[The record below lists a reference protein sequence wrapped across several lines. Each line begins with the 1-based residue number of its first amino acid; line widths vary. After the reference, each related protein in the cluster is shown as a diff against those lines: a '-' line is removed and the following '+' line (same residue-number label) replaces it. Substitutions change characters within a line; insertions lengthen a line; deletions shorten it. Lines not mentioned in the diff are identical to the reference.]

1 MAYSADVVRRA
12 RSILARQ
19 RADRESEVQAHLA
32 RAYAQEPR
40 LREIDK
46 LLRQTMVQAAQAAF
60 QKGSDGRAEMEQAR
74 EDNLALQQERRE
86 LEKRFPEGYLD
97 ERPIC
102 SRCGGT
108 GYVGS
113 QMCACLERLCRQ
125 EQRRDLSDMGIRA
138 EDFRQFRL
146 EYYSDRY
153 DPSFRASPRTIME
166 KNLERCQRFARE
178 FGRERANLLFIGNT
192 GLGKTLLS
200 ACIAGQVADRGY
212 SVAYESAPHLFSKL
226 ERERFSPSEEARQQA
241 EKIRSCDL
249 LILDDLG
256 TEMPGQFVTAS
267 FYTLLNDRLMAEMP
281 MVISTNLNV
290 EEISRRYS
298 PQIASRLCG
307 NFARLT
313 FVGEDVRQMRREEL
327 L

>member
-12 RSILARQ
+12 RSVLARQ
-19 RADRESEVQAHLA
+19 RADRESEVKAHLA

-60 QKGSDGRAEMEQAR
+60 RKGSDGQAEMEQAR
-74 EDNLALQQERRE
+74 RDNLALQQERRE

-113 QMCACLERLCRQ
+113 QMCSCLERLCRQ

-153 DPSFRASPRTIME
+153 DPNFRASPRMIME

-178 FGRERANLLFIGNT
+178 FGREQANLLFVGGT

-200 ACIAGQVADRGY
+200 ACIAGAVADKGY

-267 FYTLLNDRLMAEMP
+267 FYTLLNDRLMGGRP
-281 MVISTNLNV
+281 MIISTNLNV
-290 EEISRRYS
+290 DEIARRYN
-298 PQIASRLCG
+298 PQAASRLYG
-307 NFARLT
+307 DFARLT
-313 FVGEDVRQMRREEL
+313 FVGEDIRQRRQEGML
-327 L
+327 